1 MEVEVELI
9 VVCLADLLSRDV
21 VTVQLIIK
29 NLLLDNNDDDDDDD
43 DKLLLGYNVKFIF
56 ILF

>member
-9 VVCLADLLSRDV
+9 VVCLVDLRSRDA
-21 VTVQLIIK
+21 VTKPLILK
-29 NLLLDNNDDDDDDD
+29 NLLLDNYDDDDDN